1 MSMHQ
6 GMYLGLIL
14 LGPSG
19 QTLESTHGWN
29 EVRTLGSFETSL
41 TVKNTRGDYYYQKWL
56 VLNPVVCLTKQYFRA
71 KPVIKL
77 VKEFLEKSPTSSYK
91 VFHKVLPVCSHSAV
105 LVGN

>member
-1 MSMHQ
+1 MASKYMSMHQ

-41 TVKNTRGDYYYQKWL
+41 TVKNTRGL
-56 VLNPVVCLTKQYFRA
+56 LL
-71 KPVIKL
+71 
-77 VKEFLEKSPTSSYK
+77 
-91 VFHKVLPVCSHSAV
+91 
-105 LVGN
+105 